1 MKNMVDRSSAKP
13 SSTQPAPRL
22 LATFNEM
29 DAVADTRYLR
39 DKSPVI
45 LSRQGINTTTRD
57 VARPSLIRSRGTPS
71 RDRVDLRER
80 ERERGKKKERE
91 RVSF

>member
-1 MKNMVDRSSAKP
+1 MKNIADCGSAKP
-13 SSTQPAPRL
+13 SSMQPVPRL

-45 LSRQGINTTTRD
+45 LSRQGINTVTRD
-57 VARPSLIRSRGTPS
+57 VARPSLTRSREHAVGF
-71 RDRVDLRER
+71 ER
-80 ERERGKKKERE
+80 ERKRE
-91 RVSF
+91 